1 MDSRGRAART
11 RRKLVRH
18 AAPDLP
24 SVRGCSARSRHVGVC
39 LARPAAHNLPGGMDS
54 RAARH
59 ARRSSGRAPLRIASG
74 EAISPARGVV
84 DSQPHSPARS
94 AENMAR
100 LCSSRFERAARKQ
113 GWTRI
118 AGLDEAGRGA
128 LFGPVVAAA
137 VILNPKRR
145 IVGLDDSKQVAP
157 ERRALL
163 AERIRQHALAWAVA
177 EIDAQRID
185 AWNIYQ
191 ASRQAMT
198 AALQQLTITPDYLLI
213 DAMQLDVLIEQK
225 PLIKGDCR
233 SVSIAAASILA
244 KTHRDA
250 RMEEWD
256 AVYPQYGLARHKG
269 YATADHLEALRQHGP
284 SPLHR
289 HSFAPV
295 RESNCWAVG
304 ATQIS
309 FLKDIES
316 PEGAAGLAIVPLQ
329 NA

>member
-1 MDSRGRAART
+1 MR
-11 RRKLVRH
+11 
-18 AAPDLP
+18 
-24 SVRGCSARSRHVGVC
+24 
-39 LARPAAHNLPGGMDS
+39 
-54 RAARH
+54 
-59 ARRSSGRAPLRIASG
+59 
-74 EAISPARGVV
+74 
-84 DSQPHSPARS
+84 
-94 AENMAR
+94 R
-100 LCSSRFERAARKQ
+100 LCSSRFERAARQ
-113 GWTRI
+113 LGWTRI

-145 IVGLDDSKQVAP
+145 IVGLDDSKKLTA
-157 ERRALL
+157 ERRVLL
-163 AERIRQHALAWAVA
+163 AERIREHAIAWGVA
-177 EIDAQRID
+177 EVDAQRID

-198 AALQQLTITPDYLLI
+198 AALEQLVIQPDFLLI

-225 PLIKGDCR
+225 SLIKGDTR

-256 AVYPQYGLARHKG
+256 AIYPQYGLARHKG
-269 YATADHLEALRQHGP
+269 YGTPDHLEALRQYGP

-295 RESNCWAVG
+295 REAACWASG
-304 ATQIS
+304 ATQTP
-309 FLKDIES
+309 LPLEEMCDREAADI
-316 PEGAAGLAIVPLQ
+316 
-329 NA
+329 